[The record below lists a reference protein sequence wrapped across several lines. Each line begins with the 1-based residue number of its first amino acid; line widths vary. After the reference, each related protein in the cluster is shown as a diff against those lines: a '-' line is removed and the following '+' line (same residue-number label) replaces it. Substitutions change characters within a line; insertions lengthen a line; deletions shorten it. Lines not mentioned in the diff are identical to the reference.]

1 VSCFINAVLCWCRSI
16 GHVWCLTFVV
26 VRVLWEVCAA
36 SIFVLCR
43 CFGAASAPALSVG
56 FGAATILVLFLPVG
70 ATSAPALH
78 LRFGVASDVS
88 ASTSAFVLRLRFAV
102 AYALSA
108 SMAAAFSKFF
118 L

>member
-1 VSCFINAVLCWCRSI
+1 
-16 GHVWCLTFVV
+16 
-26 VRVLWEVCAA
+26 
-36 SIFVLCR
+36 
-43 CFGAASAPALSVG
+43 LSVG

-78 LRFGVASDVS
+78 LRFGVAYDVS

-102 AYALSA
+102 ASALSA